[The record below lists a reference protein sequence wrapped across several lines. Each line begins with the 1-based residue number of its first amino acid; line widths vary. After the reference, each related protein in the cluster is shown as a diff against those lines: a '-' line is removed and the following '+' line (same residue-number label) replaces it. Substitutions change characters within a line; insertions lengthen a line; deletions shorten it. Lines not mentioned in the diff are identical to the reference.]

1 MRASQNPPFVKAF
14 AAELKA
20 RRLSMGLSQESLALD
35 CGVNRTFVAK
45 LELAQSQPSLSVM
58 LRLAEGL
65 SVELPE
71 LLSSTLVRYKNEL
84 RAAKRLKGDP
94 AS

>member
-20 RRLSMGLSQESLALD
+20 RRLGMGLSQESLALD

-45 LELAQSQPSLSVM
+45 LELAQNQPSLCVM

-65 SVELPE
+65 GVELPE
-71 LLSSTLVRYKNEL
+71 LLRSTLVRYKSEL
-84 RAAKRLKGDP
+84 RAVKKVTG
-94 AS
+94 